1 MELDYK
7 EVSTEAID
15 RALFETMSMFETSEG
30 FIIGAA
36 NDEEIINLN
45 YISDGLGGK
54 YYKWID
60 EFSEKE

>member
-1 MELDYK
+1 
-7 EVSTEAID
+7 
-15 RALFETMSMFETSEG
+15 MSMFETSEG